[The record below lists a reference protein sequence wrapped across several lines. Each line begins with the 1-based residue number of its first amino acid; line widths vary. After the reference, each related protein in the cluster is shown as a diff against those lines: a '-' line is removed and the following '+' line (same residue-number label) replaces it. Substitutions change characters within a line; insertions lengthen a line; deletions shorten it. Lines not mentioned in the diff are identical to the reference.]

1 MPSQTQ
7 DDHDTEMQDASVA
20 GDAVPEVSVDRSRP
34 KDDHYRIRVVWTL

>member
-20 GDAVPEVSVDRSRP
+20 GDAVPEVVTDRSRP
-34 KDDHYRIRVVWTL
+34 KDDQHRIRVV